1 VLISNF
7 KNIKI
12 LAISIMRTKLIL
24 GTMGSL
30 FLMIP
35 LLFLSSCSKNADQSL
50 TKDQKTQQ
58 DSGVVATAIDD
69 KDITESAED
78 LTTVDYKEFYD
89 QLSPYGEWVQVSF
102 EDIGLKPPTASLKS
116 SGNNNSVIANIL
128 GIKTA
133 YADANVATTFVW
145 KPSPEFA
152 MVSNVGQ
159 SPQYV
164 PYSNGQWVNSDA
176 GWYFKAP
183 TPWEETVHH
192 QGRWVNSPNAGWMW
206 APGRV
211 WAPAWVDWKQ
221 NDDYVSWAP
230 LPPAVYYNT
239 AGGFSNTSIDN
250 NNYAIVEKSRF
261 LEPDIYRYSSPY
273 YESGSRISMDLFG
286 GIAGLVVVDNMIV
299 NRGPDV
305 KVIQTYYP
313 NNIINVVNVRHVRSF
328 NEVRYSDREYFVY
341 SPEFKRYKNI
351 GHPEYRKYEPK
362 TYKKF
367 AEWKDIKREQKE
379 FNKEVKRQDKEF
391 SKEVK
396 NQQKENKKEYKNNV
410 SRKKNSGN
418 GNIKYEKGNKN
429 QNKNKENIKQNRG
442 NNNVKQDRGNNNVKR
457 DKGNNNVKHDKENN
471 NEKQDRGNNNV
482 KHDKGNNNVKHDKG
496 NQQKGK

>member
-1 VLISNF
+1 M
-7 KNIKI
+7 K
-12 LAISIMRTKLIL
+12 TKLIIRAI
-24 GTMGSL
+24 GSL
-30 FLMIP
+30 VIMVSIFL
-35 LLFLSSCSKNADQSL
+35 LSSCSKNADQSL
-50 TKDQKTQQ
+50 TKEQKAQQ
-58 DSGVVATAIDD
+58 DSGVVATAIDE

-89 QLSPYGEWVQVSF
+89 QLSPYGEWVEVSF

-133 YADANVATTFVW
+133 YADANVAMTFVW
-145 KPSPEFA
+145 KPSPEYA
-152 MVSNVGQ
+152 MVSTVDQ

-192 QGRWVNSPNAGWMW
+192 QGRWVNSPSAGWMW
-206 APGRV
+206 VPGRV

-250 NNYAIVEKSRF
+250 NNYAIVERGRF

-273 YESGSRISMDLFG
+273 YESGSRISMDLFAG
-286 GIAGLVVVDNMIV
+286 TVGLVVVDNMII

-341 SPEFKRYKNI
+341 SPVFKRYKNK
-351 GHPEYRKYEPK
+351 GHPEYRVYEPK
-362 TYKKF
+362 SYKKY
-367 AEWKDIKREQKE
+367 AEWKDVKNEQKE
-379 FNKEVKRQDKEF
+379 YNKEIKKQDKEF

-396 NQQKENKKEYKNNV
+396 NQQKEYNKGYKNNE
-410 SRKKNSGN
+410 SGRKNSGN
-418 GNIKYEKGNKN
+418 ENIKYEKGNKN
-429 QNKNKENIKQNRG
+429 QNKNKENVKQN
-442 NNNVKQDRGNNNVKR
+442 
-457 DKGNNNVKHDKENN
+457 KGNN
-471 NEKQDRGNNNV
+471 NEKQNKGRENV
-482 KHDKGNNNVKHDKG
+482 KQNKGNNNEKQNKGRENVKQNKG
-496 NQQKGK
+496 NNNEKQNKGNNNEKQNKGNNNEKQNKGNNNEKGKNK